1 MEPIDETPEN
11 TLPTEA
17 TATQSPAIKPEED
30 TSTPVAANAPPPASS
45 SSPEIDYIAWDAAI
59 VAAITSLPEADLK
72 SRSQQFLSKHPTALS
87 TFRSTLSSTPLA
99 IPLAPFQQHPT
110 FLLRFLLAEW
120 RDEELKQFRTDLSL
134 IISKSLER
142 VIATQKWRS
151 GGDECWKLFQH
162 KDMDD
167 LYANFTHP
175 EEKEEFIHKWFFQGF
190 YGVDKSGHPVH
201 YELLPSSYHEEYMT
215 PLIIRRILN
224 NEKTLRE
231 RVLRYNPPLG
241 VATQE
246 QLSNPKLG
254 VTWILDARKIS
265 MWVVPQVYK
274 TMTGMISYSNK
285 YTSAHYPEQGYR
297 AYVVNLGS
305 VLVSLY
311 NVAMKIMPAQTQR
324 TTNCYGGRDVLDEV
338 VDGDLPGMFGKG
350 GHKNVEG
357 LSADEKRRQ
366 WEMGDAVMAGG
377 SCVFSDRGTG
387 LKATLLQV
395 PPSF

>member
-17 TATQSPAIKPEED
+17 EATTATQSLAVKPEED
-30 TSTPVAANAPPPASS
+30 TSIPVTTNAPPPASS

-151 GGDECWKLFQH
+151 GDDECWKLFQH

-167 LYANFTHP
+167 LYDNFTHP

-241 VATQE
+241 TATQE

-265 MWVVPQVYK
+265 
-274 TMTGMISYSNK
+274 I
-285 YTSAHYPEQGYR
+285 

-357 LSADEKRRQ
+357 LSDDEKRRQ
-366 WEMGDAVMAGG
+366 WEMGDAGPWVEVEA
-377 SCVFSDRGTG
+377 
-387 LKATLLQV
+387 
-395 PPSF
+395 

>member
-1 MEPIDETPEN
+1 MEPIDETPE
-11 TLPTEA
+11 TLPVEINPPTDL
-17 TATQSPAIKPEED
+17 Q
-30 TSTPVAANAPPPASS
+30 TSNPKEGSNSNT
-45 SSPEIDYIAWDAAI
+45 EIDYTAWDAAI
-59 VAAITSLPEADLK
+59 VSAITSLPTTSQT
-72 SRSQQFLSKHPTALS
+72 SRSQQFLSTHPTALS

-99 IPLAPFQQHPT
+99 IPLAPFQKHPT
-110 FLLRFLLAEW
+110 YLLRFLLAEW
-120 RDEELKQFRTDLSL
+120 RDEELKTFRTDLSL

-142 VIATQKWRS
+142 IIATQKWRS
-151 GGDECWKLFQH
+151 GDDECWKLFGH

-167 LYANFTHP
+167 LYNNFTHP

-201 YELLPSSYHEEYMT
+201 YELLPNSYHEEYMT

-311 NVAMKIMPAQTQR
+311 NVAIKIMPAQTQR
-324 TTNCYGGRDVLDEV
+324 TTNCYGGREVLDEV
-338 VDGDLPGMFGKG
+338 VDGDVPVMFGKG
-350 GHKNVEG
+350 GYKNVEG
-357 LSADEKRRQ
+357 LSDDEKRRQ
-366 WEMGDAVMAGG
+366 WEMGDAGPWVEVEA
-377 SCVFSDRGTG
+377 
-387 LKATLLQV
+387 
-395 PPSF
+395 